1 MDRRIEAERGQAS
14 VEFVAIVPALLLAA
28 LIAAQI
34 GFAGHA
40 LWSAAN
46 AARAGARAA
55 HVGGDGAEAA
65 REALPS
71 PLRGGAKISDGNAVR
86 VEVRAPALVPLLP
99 RFPVAAETAL
109 TAVSDG

>member
-1 MDRRIEAERGQAS
+1 MARRPDSDLGQAS
-14 VEFVAIVPALLLAA
+14 VEFVAIVPALLLAT

-34 GFAGHA
+34 GLAGHA

-65 REALPS
+65 RRALPS
-71 PLRGGAKISDGNAVR
+71 SLRGGAEISDDDSVR
-86 VEVRAPALVPLLP
+86 VEVRVPALVPLLP
-99 RFPVAAETAL
+99 KFGVAAETAL
-109 TAVSDG
+109 TAGPDG